1 MQMASLSPSDSVQI
15 DATGEPVTL
24 LTISTTHRPATDL
37 GFLLHK
43 HPERVFSFTLPM
55 GQAQVFYPEAGEE
68 RCTVAVL
75 VDLDPVDL
83 SRGRTGQGSGA
94 PLEPYVNDRPYIA
107 SSFLTGALREAFGTA
122 MSGRSKERQ
131 QLADTALPFEV
142 QLPAL
147 PSRSGPDLAG
157 RLFGPLGYLIE
168 AHPLPLDTHFPEWG
182 DSPYLD
188 LKLSGTVQLRAL
200 LAHLTVLIP
209 VLDDAKHYFVD
220 EGETERLQRMGEG
233 WLEAHPE
240 REPIVRRALKHQRDL
255 MRLAAVKFGPPED
268 MTAEPTAPSLNAQ
281 RFAAVEAELVASGA
295 ARVLDLGCGEGHLL
309 KPLLANPQF
318 REVLGMDVSPREL
331 KRAERYL
338 RLDELPPTVRA
349 CLTLMQGSL
358 TYHDARLRGY
368 DAAALVEVIEH
379 LDEARLW
386 TLERVVFGDARPGTV
401 VVTTPNAE
409 YNARYVFLNEG
420 EARHQHHRFEWDRRA
435 FQDWAAR
442 VGETFGYSVTFR
454 PIGGEDPVLGPPTQM
469 AVFVGEN
476 P

>member
-1 MQMASLSPSDSVQI
+1 M
-15 DATGEPVTL
+15 L
-24 LTISTTHRPATDL
+24 LTLSTTGPPETNSPATDL

-55 GQAQVFYPEAGEE
+55 GQGQVFFLEAQEE

-75 VDLDPVDL
+75 VELDPVEL
-83 SRGRTGQGSGA
+83 SRGRASQGSGA
-94 PLEPYVNDRPYIA
+94 PLEPYVNDRPYAA

-131 QLADTALPFEV
+131 ELADTALPFEV
-142 QLPAL
+142 RLPAL
-147 PSRSGPDLAG
+147 PSRGSPDLVH
-157 RLFGPLGYLIE
+157 RLFGPLGYTVN
-168 AHPLPLDTHFPEWG
+168 ARPLPLDDHFPEWG

-188 LKLSGTVQLRAL
+188 LTLTGTVRLKTL
-200 LAHLTVLIP
+200 LAHLSILIP

-220 EGETERLQRMGEG
+220 EGEIERLGRLGAG
-233 WLEAHPE
+233 WLDTHPE
-240 REPIVRRALKHQRDL
+240 RELILRRSLKHQRDL
-255 MRLAAVKFGPPED
+255 LRLAAMQFGQIE
-268 MTAEPTAPSLNAQ
+268 EPATEPAAPSLNTQ
-281 RFAAVEAELVASGA
+281 RLAAVEAELVASGA

-349 CLTLMQGSL
+349 RLTLIQGSL
-358 TYHDARLRGY
+358 TYRDARLHGY

-379 LDEARLW
+379 LDETRLW

-409 YNARYVFLNEG
+409 YNARYVFLGEG
-420 EARHQHHRFEWDRRA
+420 EARHQDHRFEWNRA
-435 FQDWAAR
+435 TFQDWAVR
-442 VGETFGYSVTFR
+442 VGETFGYGVTFK
-454 PIGGEDPVLGPPTQM
+454 PVGEEDPALGPPTQM
-469 AVFVGEN
+469 AVFLRQN

>member
-1 MQMASLSPSDSVQI
+1 M
-15 DATGEPVTL
+15 L
-24 LTISTTHRPATDL
+24 LTLTTTHRPATDL

-55 GQAQVFYPEAGEE
+55 GQGRVFYPEVGEE
-68 RCTVAVL
+68 RCTVALL
-75 VDLDPVDL
+75 VELDPVEL
-83 SRGRTGQGSGA
+83 SRGRASQGSGA
-94 PLEPYVNDRPYIA
+94 PLEPYVNDRPYAA

-131 QLADTALPFEV
+131 ELADAALPFEV
-142 QLPAL
+142 HLPAL
-147 PSRSGPDLAG
+147 PSRGGADLAA
-157 RLFGPLGYLIE
+157 RLFGPLCYTVE
-168 AHPLPLDTHFPEWG
+168 THSLPLDVQFPEWG

-188 LKLSGTVQLRAL
+188 LTLTGIVQLKKL
-200 LAHLTVLIP
+200 LAHLSILIP

-220 EGETERLQRMGEG
+220 EGEIERLRRLGEG
-233 WLEAHPE
+233 WLDIHPE
-240 REPIVRRALKHQRDL
+240 RELILRRALKHQRDL
-255 MRLAAVKFGPPED
+255 LRLAAVKFGPPEE

-281 RFAAVEAELVASGA
+281 RLAAVEAELVASGA

-349 CLTLMQGSL
+349 RLTLIQGSL
-358 TYHDARLRGY
+358 IYRDARLRGY

-379 LDEARLW
+379 LDETRLW

-409 YNARYVFLNEG
+409 YNVRYAFLEEG
-420 EARHQHHRFEWDRRA
+420 EARHQDHRFEWDRETFRG
-435 FQDWAAR
+435 WATR
-442 VGETFGYSVTFR
+442 IGETFGYGVTFK
-454 PIGGEDPVLGPPTQM
+454 PVGEEDPALGSPTQM
-469 AVFVGEN
+469 AVFARQDASRKN